1 MILTL
6 TTPGLPANTRV
17 YVLKEFLVKIGMCIV
32 VMSILQV
39 GLQTLKNS
47 TDRVRVRKK
56 VHLPEAEGS
65 VAVDGTRHPLR
76 AKRCPGCPHAL
87 SQLTLLQPSR
97 RAVLSSLRC
106 PGEETGQRS
115 F

>member
-1 MILTL
+1 M
-6 TTPGLPANTRV
+6 
-17 YVLKEFLVKIGMCIV
+17 
-32 VMSILQV
+32 
-39 GLQTLKNS
+39 LKNS
-47 TDRVRVRKK
+47 TDRARVRNK

-65 VAVDGTRHPLR
+65 VAVDGTQHLLR

-87 SQLTLLQPSR
+87 SQLILLQPSR
-97 RAVLSSLRC
+97 RAVLSSLWC